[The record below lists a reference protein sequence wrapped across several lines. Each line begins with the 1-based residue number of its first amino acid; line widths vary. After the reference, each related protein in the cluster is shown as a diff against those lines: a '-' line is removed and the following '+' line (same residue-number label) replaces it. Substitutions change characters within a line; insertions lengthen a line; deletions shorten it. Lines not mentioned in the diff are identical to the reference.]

1 MVLLTSNTVKLV
13 KIHSDL
19 KSLNKDKLNI
29 IVEPVNKKD
38 LLESVCNNV
47 NFTEAD
53 IKNVLEKK
61 DLKQ

>member
-1 MVLLTSNTVKLV
+1 MVLLASNTVKLV

-19 KSLNKDKLNI
+19 KCLNKDKLDI
-29 IVEPVNKKD
+29 IVEPVNKKE
-38 LLESVCNNV
+38 LLESLCNNV

-61 DLKQ
+61 VLKQ